1 MNGLASDSDFLNVD
15 WYEWKEQGL
24 LMVSLKNVLVGSN
37 GPNYARK
44 MACLCTSGS
53 ALRIFFLILRSE
65 RDQELHENYF
75 NVFSWRNSCLGQM
88 GQFWPKNGASS

>member
-1 MNGLASDSDFLNVD
+1 
-15 WYEWKEQGL
+15 
-24 LMVSLKNVLVGSN
+24 MVSLKNVLVGSN

-44 MACLCTSGS
+44 MACLYTSGS

-75 NVFSWRNSCLGQM
+75 NVFS
-88 GQFWPKNGASS
+88 

>member
-44 MACLCTSGS
+44 MACLYTSGS
-53 ALRIFFLILRSE
+53 ALRIFF
-65 RDQELHENYF
+65 F
-75 NVFSWRNSCLGQM
+75 NFTQWKGPRVTWKLF
-88 GQFWPKNGASS
+88 